1 MKKPYSQ
8 FILFVLTVLSF
19 SCSKNEDE
27 IELNDFK
34 GFYQISSITSSVQ
47 IDLNNDGLKTPNYLQ
62 EIKSNYISYN
72 GEIINYGYNNELN
85 YNFAEA
91 QPSEYNVNHNT
102 QFLDIKFPIQRIDSV
117 FQGNENFVKIN
128 MEYSKIGS
136 GFIYKLSN
144 NNVKIESDPFN
155 QFEYYNINNFVI
167 NRINKEKFE
176 IFFDFKVYDF
186 TENKW
191 IETKLTAKY
200 IKIVE

>member
-1 MKKPYSQ
+1 MKKLYLQ
-8 FILFVLTVLSF
+8 IILFVLTVLSF

-34 GFYQISSITSSVQ
+34 GFYQISSITSNVK
-47 IDLNNDGLKTPNYLQ
+47 IDLNNDGLKTTDYLQ

-91 QPSEYNVNHNT
+91 QPSEYNVNKNT

-117 FQGNENFVKIN
+117 FQGNDNFVKMN

-136 GFIYKLSN
+136 SFIYKLSN

-200 IKIVE
+200 IKIGE

>member
-1 MKKPYSQ
+1 
-8 FILFVLTVLSF
+8 
-19 SCSKNEDE
+19 
-27 IELNDFK
+27 
-34 GFYQISSITSSVQ
+34 
-47 IDLNNDGLKTPNYLQ
+47 
-62 EIKSNYISYN
+62 
-72 GEIINYGYNNELN
+72 LN

-91 QPSEYNVNHNT
+91 QPSEYNVNKNT

-117 FQGNENFVKIN
+117 FQGNDNFVKMN

-136 GFIYKLSN
+136 SFIYKLSN

-200 IKIVE
+200 IKIGE

>member
-1 MKKPYSQ
+1 
-8 FILFVLTVLSF
+8 
-19 SCSKNEDE
+19 
-27 IELNDFK
+27 
-34 GFYQISSITSSVQ
+34 
-47 IDLNNDGLKTPNYLQ
+47 
-62 EIKSNYISYN
+62 
-72 GEIINYGYNNELN
+72 
-85 YNFAEA
+85 
-91 QPSEYNVNHNT
+91 
-102 QFLDIKFPIQRIDSV
+102 
-117 FQGNENFVKIN
+117 

-136 GFIYKLSN
+136 SFIYKLSN

-200 IKIVE
+200 IKIGE

>member
-1 MKKPYSQ
+1 MKEQYSQ
-8 FILFVLTVLSF
+8 FILFVLILLFV

-34 GFYQISSITSSVQ
+34 GFYQINSITSSVP
-47 IDLNNDGLKTPNYLQ
+47 IDLNNDGSKTTNYLQ

-72 GEIINYGYNNELN
+72 GEIINYGYNNALK

-91 QPSEYNVNHNT
+91 QQSEYTVSNSK

-117 FQGNENFVKIN
+117 FQGKDTFLKMN
-128 MEYSKIGS
+128 MEYSKMGTN
-136 GFIYKLSN
+136 FIYKLFN

-155 QFEYYNINNFVI
+155 QFDYYNINNFVI
-167 NRINKEKFE
+167 NRINKEQFE

-186 TENKW
+186 TENEW
-191 IETKLTAKY
+191 VETNLTAKY

>member
-1 MKKPYSQ
+1 MKEQYSQ
-8 FILFVLTVLSF
+8 FILFVLILLFV

-34 GFYQISSITSSVQ
+34 GFYQINSITSSVP
-47 IDLNNDGLKTPNYLQ
+47 IDLNNDGSKTTNYLQ

-72 GEIINYGYNNELN
+72 GEIINYGYNNELK
-85 YNFAEA
+85 YNFAKA
-91 QPSEYNVNHNT
+91 QQSEYTVSNNR

-117 FQGNENFVKIN
+117 FQGNDTFVKMN
-128 MEYSKIGS
+128 MEYSKMGTN
-136 GFIYKLSN
+136 FIYKLFN

-155 QFEYYNINNFVI
+155 QFDYYNINNFVI
-167 NRINKEKFE
+167 NRINKEQFE

-186 TENKW
+186 TENEW
-191 IETKLTAKY
+191 VETNLTAKY

>member
-1 MKKPYSQ
+1 MKEQYSQ
-8 FILFVLTVLSF
+8 FILFVLILLSV

-34 GFYQISSITSSVQ
+34 GFYQINSITSSVP
-47 IDLNNDGLKTPNYLQ
+47 IDLNNDGSKTTNYLQ

-72 GEIINYGYNNELN
+72 GEIINYGYNNELK

-91 QPSEYNVNHNT
+91 QQSEYTVSNNR

-117 FQGNENFVKIN
+117 FQGNDTFVKMN
-128 MEYSKIGS
+128 MEYSKMGTT
-136 GFIYKLSN
+136 FIYKLFN

-167 NRINKEKFE
+167 NRINKEQFE

-191 IETKLTAKY
+191 IETNLTAKY